1 MAMDPNK
8 TAIERA
14 FELARTG
21 LYFEIGEI
29 KNRLMGEGYFT
40 DSITGPTLRAQL
52 RSLMKSGQKTRWNV
66 SSHMSSASTRTLKR
80 SPELAELLTD
90 QILVFYFWVF

>member
-1 MAMDPNK
+1 MAMDPNR

-21 LYFEIGEI
+21 LYFEIAEI
-29 KNRLMGEGYFT
+29 KDRLMGEGYFT

-52 RSLMKSGQKTRWNV
+52 KSLMKRGQKTRWNV
-66 SSHMSSASTRTLKR
+66 SSHTSSAGTAAAAKVNRAKSAHASISKTG
-80 SPELAELLTD
+80 S
-90 QILVFYFWVF
+90 

>member
-21 LYFEIGEI
+21 LYFEIAEI
-29 KNRLMGEGYFT
+29 KDRLMGEGYFT
-40 DSITGPTLRAQL
+40 DSITGPTSRPA
-52 RSLMKSGQKTRWNV
+52 
-66 SSHMSSASTRTLKR
+66 
-80 SPELAELLTD
+80 
-90 QILVFYFWVF
+90 

>member
-1 MAMDPNK
+1 MAMVPNK

-21 LYFEIGEI
+21 LYFEIAEI
-29 KNRLMGEGYFT
+29 KDQLMGEGYFT

-52 RSLMKSGQKTRWNV
+52 KSLMKSGQKTRWNV
-66 SSHMSSASTRTLKR
+66 SSHTSSAGTVAAAKVNCVKSAHASNSKTG
-80 SPELAELLTD
+80 S
-90 QILVFYFWVF
+90 

>member
-29 KNRLMGEGYFT
+29 KHRLMGEGYIT
-40 DSITGPTLRAQL
+40 DSITGPTLHAQL
-52 RSLMKSGQKTRWNV
+52 KNLMKFGQKTRWNV
-66 SSHMSSASTRTLKR
+66 SSHTSSAGTVAAAKVNSAK
-80 SPELAELLTD
+80 SAHASNSKMGS
-90 QILVFYFWVF
+90 